1 MDQRNV
7 VMPAE
12 QRHHLSRL
20 AGPQQAVID
29 KDTGQLLA
37 DRLVDQHRR
46 HRGIHPARQA
56 ADHLAVSHLRADR
69 LDRTGAVRGHRPASR
84 TAADPQRKT
93 RQQRA
98 AILGMDHLGMELHA
112 VIAALV
118 IRHGGKGRAGGCG
131 DNPEPGRQLG
141 DMVAMAHPDGAGLA
155 CRPQPF
161 EQGAALADL
170 ERGAAELA
178 AGAGLDPSAKLLAH
192 GLLAITD
199 AENRHI
205 KVEHLLRGARRV
217 RHRHRIRSARQDDP
231 ARRGSGD
238 LCRIGGAG
246 QDFGVDAGLAEAPCD
261 ELCHL

>member
-12 QRHHLSRL
+12 QRHHLFRL

-118 IRHGGKGRAGGCG
+118 IRHGSKGRAGGCG

-155 CRPQPF
+155 CRPQSF

-217 RHRHRIRSARQDDP
+217 RRRHRIRSARQDDP